1 MLVVDKRKGD
11 HMPIHEVIPTPSI
24 GLNRALGGGLNSGA
38 THLFWGTP
46 SVGKTTM
53 CFRILAEAQRRG
65 YRPVI
70 IDSEYSY
77 NDQYAAKCGIN
88 IDDVVVIQSTIVEEI
103 MKALIGYLNNDV
115 EKHIF
120 LFDSLSNIIKEE
132 FYDKPEGGKAMGLQ
146 SRSQGYL
153 LQKLVNYLHKERNIM
168 LFVAHQTVDL
178 SGMFAVTK
186 AKMGNTVHHNMHN
199 IVKLFLSMSQKE
211 MERDDT
217 HTITSQRAVWTIEK
231 TKQIPTIGAQGYYY
245 VLPQEGKI
253 DTDRELID
261 IAIEM
266 DIIQRRGAWYSYGS
280 EKWNGMT
287 AINLSDEDRDEIATL
302 ILGRELQEV

>member
-1 MLVVDKRKGD
+1 MLIVDKRKG
-11 HMPIHEVIPTPSI
+11 HTMPVHDVIPTPSI
-24 GLNRALGGGLNSGA
+24 GLNRALGGGLNTGA

-53 CFRILAEAQRRG
+53 CFRIIAEAQKMG

-70 IDSEYSY
+70 IDSESSY
-77 NDQYAAKCGIN
+77 NDEYAAKCGID
-88 IDDVVVIQSTIVEEI
+88 IDDVVIIQSTVVEDI
-103 MKALIGYLNNDV
+103 MKNIVGYLTDDK

-199 IVKLFLSMSQKE
+199 IVKLFLSMSKGE
-211 MERDDT
+211 MEREENNM
-217 HTITSQRAVWTIEK
+217 ITSQRATWTIEK
-231 TKQIPTIGAQGYYY
+231 TKQIPTIGATGYYY
-245 VLPQEGKI
+245 VLPQEGRI
-253 DTDRELID
+253 DQNREIID

-266 DIIQRRGAWYSYGS
+266 DIIQRKGAWYNYEES
-280 EKWNGMT
+280 KWNGMGSIELT
-287 AINLSDEDRDEIATL
+287 DKQVKEILKRINT
-302 ILGRELQEV
+302 